1 MILLSP
7 TKRSFF
13 DIKIQVITN
22 KSREP
27 WELMN
32 WVNKHKLPAMKAIK
46 YDNQLCLT
54 LDSLWNALHFSFNTA
69 LYWQVDSK
77 ILDKIGNKQ
86 ATAWAPFSKEEF
98 KIVISSC
105 NNSSTPEPDKL
116 SWSHLKS
123 ILKHDVCLTNI
134 IKIANAY
141 INLGYWPN
149 HFKRLLTIIIP
160 KPNKL
165 LYDSPKSFRPIVLL
179 NTLGKLIEKVIGER
193 IQFHIVAN
201 NFIHLSQL
209 EGLKFKSTIDACVV
223 LIHIIHS
230 GWSKNTSIS
239 TLAFDIVQFFPSLNH

>member
-77 ILDKIGNKQ
+77 ILDEIRI
-86 ATAWAPFSKEEF
+86 SKLLLRFCSQKKNSRLWSAVVITRQLLNQISCHE
-98 KIVISSC
+98 VIS
-105 NNSSTPEPDKL
+105 NL
-116 SWSHLKS
+116 SW
-123 ILKHDVCLTNI
+123 NMMF
-134 IKIANAY
+134 A
-141 INLGYWPN
+141 
-149 HFKRLLTIIIP
+149 LLT
-160 KPNKL
+160 
-165 LYDSPKSFRPIVLL
+165 S
-179 NTLGKLIEKVIGER
+179 
-193 IQFHIVAN
+193 
-201 NFIHLSQL
+201 
-209 EGLKFKSTIDACVV
+209 
-223 LIHIIHS
+223 
-230 GWSKNTSIS
+230 
-239 TLAFDIVQFFPSLNH
+239 